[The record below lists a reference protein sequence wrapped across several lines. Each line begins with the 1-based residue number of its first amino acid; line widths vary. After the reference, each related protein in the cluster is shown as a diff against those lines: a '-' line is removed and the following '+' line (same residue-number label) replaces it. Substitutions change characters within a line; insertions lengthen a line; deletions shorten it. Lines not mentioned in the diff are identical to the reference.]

1 VISYKQQV
9 KILSIVIKYL
19 PPFIALMYFINSVLS
34 LCDIYISAIT
44 FMCSCGFIP
53 LLLIYVCCCVL
64 KFCTNYKAYLAYI
77 AVNNLLNWVDY
88 IWNFT
93 ENILISWV
101 LIVGAFFILISYL
114 MIKHIKMGKA
124 VL

>member
-1 VISYKQQV
+1 MISYKQQI

-44 FMCSCGFIP
+44 FMCSCGFLP

-77 AVNNLLNWVDY
+77 AVNNLINWVDY
-88 IWNFT
+88 VWNFT

-101 LIVGAFFILISYL
+101 LIIGTFFILISYL

>member
-1 VISYKQQV
+1 MISYKQQV
-9 KILSIVIKYL
+9 KILRIVIKYL

-44 FMCSCGFIP
+44 FMCSCGFLP

-77 AVNNLLNWVDY
+77 VVNNLINWVDY
-88 IWNFT
+88 VWNFT

-101 LIVGAFFILISYL
+101 LIIGTFFILISYL
-114 MIKHIKMGKA
+114 MIKNIKMGKA